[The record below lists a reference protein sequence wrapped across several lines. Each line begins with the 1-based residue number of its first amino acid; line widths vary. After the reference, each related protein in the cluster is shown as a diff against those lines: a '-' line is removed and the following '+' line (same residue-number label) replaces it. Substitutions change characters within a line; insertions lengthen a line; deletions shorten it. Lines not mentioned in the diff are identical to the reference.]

1 MSNTTTT
8 PVQNIAAIRRCLAE
22 SGLDAYVIPAT
33 DPHMSEY
40 LPEHWKALYWASGF
54 SGSAGT
60 LVVTKDFAGLWTDSR
75 YFLAAE
81 QQLAGSG
88 IELMKLVVPHTP
100 EFADWLADTLSDG
113 ATVGVDGHL
122 LSRSWY
128 KALEEKTRPHGI
140 RLDPRADLVAPAWQG
155 RPPLPAEPVYEFPV
169 KFAGATRKEKLAQ
182 IRAALSIQKAEY
194 TVISS
199 LDDIAWAFNLRG
211 RDVPYNPLFVA
222 HAAIGPKEAA
232 LFIDPAKMP
241 EDIRRKLNRDGI
253 RVFPYDTVTTWL
265 GKMPA
270 KASILIDPK
279 RISQNLPG
287 AFPASAKVLE
297 GINVTTWLKAC
308 KTPAEAA
315 HTRNTMAKDGVALTK
330 FFYWLSQNIGK
341 QKITELDCEA
351 RLHALRLQQK
361 DCIGESFGT
370 ISAYGPHAAMPHYSA
385 TPESNIELKPEGL
398 YLLDS
403 GGQYLGGTTDTT
415 RVISLGHITDEQM
428 TDYTLVLKGLIAV
441 CSIRFPRGTRG
452 YQLDTLA
459 RQAMWRQ
466 GINFGHGTGH
476 GVGYFLNVHE
486 GPQSISPTPGATA
499 VMEAS
504 MMPGMITSVEPG
516 IYRAGKHGVRIEN
529 LVLCVEDEKTEFGE
543 FLRFE
548 VLTIAPIFTNLVKK
562 SLLTK
567 EEVAWLRAYN
577 RLVLRKVGKYL
588 TGEER
593 AWCEG
598 ACSLA

>member
-1 MSNTTTT
+1 MALSS
-8 PVQNIAAIRRCLAE
+8 PAQNITALRRLLAE
-22 SGLDAYVIPAT
+22 RSLDAYIIPAT

-40 LPEHWKALYWASGF
+40 LPEHWKALFWASGF
-54 SGSAGT
+54 TGSAGT
-60 LVVTKDFAGLWTDSR
+60 LVVTKNFAGLWTDSR

-100 EFADWLADTLSDG
+100 EFVDWLVNTLSEG
-113 ATVGVDGHL
+113 ATVGVDGNL
-122 LSRSWY
+122 LSRQWY
-128 KALEEKTRPHGI
+128 KALEAGTQPHGI
-140 RLDPRADLVAPAWQG
+140 RVDPNVDLVGPSWQN
-155 RPPLPAEPVYEFPV
+155 RPPLPAEPVFEFPV
-169 KFAGATRKEKLAQ
+169 KFAGASRKEKLGQ
-182 IRAALSIQKAEY
+182 IRAALSVQKADY
-194 TVISS
+194 TVLSS

-232 LFIDPAKMP
+232 LFIDPAKIP
-241 EDIRRKLNRDGI
+241 DDIRSKLNRDGI
-253 RVFPYDTVTTWL
+253 RVFPYDAATAWL

-287 AFPASAKVLE
+287 AFPATAKVLE
-297 GINVTTWLKAC
+297 GINVTAWLKAC

-315 HTRNTMAKDGVALTK
+315 HTRGTMVKDGVVLTK
-330 FFYWLSQNIGK
+330 FFYWLSQTVGK
-341 QKITELDCEA
+341 QKITELDAEA
-351 RLHALRLQQK
+351 KLHELRREQK
-361 DCIGESFGT
+361 DNVGESFGT

-385 TPESNIELKPEGL
+385 TPESNIELKPDGL

-415 RVISLGHITDEQM
+415 RVISLGNITDEQM

-441 CSIRFPRGTRG
+441 CSARFPRGTRG
-452 YQLDTLA
+452 YQLDTPA
-459 RQAMWRQ
+459 RQAMWQR

-476 GVGYFLNVHE
+476 GVGYYLNVHE

-499 VMEAS
+499 VMEAP

-543 FLRFE
+543 FLGFE

-567 EEVAWLRAYN
+567 EESAWLKAYN
-577 RLVLRKVGKYL
+577 KLVIRKVGKYL
-588 TGEER
+588 TEEEK
-593 AWCEG
+593 AWLKLC
-598 ACSLA
+598 

>member
-1 MSNTTTT
+1 MAS
-8 PVQNIAAIRRCLAE
+8 PSSSPAQNIAALRRLMAE
-22 SGLDAYVIPAT
+22 RGFDAYVIPVT

-40 LPEHWKALYWASGF
+40 LPEHWKALRWASGF
-54 SGSAGT
+54 TGSAAT

-88 IELMKLVVPHTP
+88 VELVKLVIPHTP
-100 EFADWLADTLSDG
+100 EWIDWLVASLPDG
-113 ATVGVDGHL
+113 ASVGVDGNL
-122 LSRSWY
+122 LGRQLY
-128 KALEEKTRPHGI
+128 KALEDGTRPQRF
-140 RLDPRADLVAPAWQG
+140 RLDPNADLVTPLWKDRPA
-155 RPPLPAEPVYEFPV
+155 LPAETVYEFPV
-169 KFAGATRKEKLAQ
+169 KFAGASRKEKLAQ
-182 IRAALSIQKAEY
+182 IRAALALKKADY

-222 HAAIGPKEAA
+222 HAVVGPKEAA

-241 EDIRRKLNRDGI
+241 EDIRRKLNRDG
-253 RVFPYDTVTTWL
+253 VKVYPYADATAYL
-265 GKMPA
+265 GKLPA
-270 KASILIDPK
+270 RAAVLIDPK

-287 AFPASAKVLE
+287 AFPATAKVLE
-297 GINVTTWLKAC
+297 SINITAWLKAC

-315 HTRNTMAKDGVALTK
+315 HTRNTMVKDGVVLTK
-330 FFYWLSQNIGK
+330 FFYWLSQTVGK
-341 QKITELDCEA
+341 QKITELDCETK
-351 RLHALRLQQK
+351 LHALRQEQK
-361 DCIGESFGT
+361 DNVGESFGT
-370 ISAYGPHAAMPHYSA
+370 ISAYGLHAAMPHYSA
-385 TPESNIELKPEGL
+385 TPESNIELKPDGL

-415 RVISLGHITDEQM
+415 RVISLGNITDEQM

-441 CSIRFPRGTRG
+441 CTARFPRGARG

-459 RQAMWRQ
+459 RQAMWQR

-499 VMEAS
+499 IMDAP

-516 IYRAGKHGVRIEN
+516 IYRPGKHGVRIEN
-529 LVLCVEDEKTEFGE
+529 LVLCVERENTEFGE

-567 EEVAWLRAYN
+567 EESGWLRGYN
-577 RLVLRKVGKYL
+577 NLVLRKVGKYL
-588 TGEER
+588 TGEEK
-593 AWCEG
+593 AWLKLC
-598 ACSLA
+598 C

>member
-1 MSNTTTT
+1 MASSS
-8 PVQNIAAIRRCLAE
+8 PAQNIAALRRLLAE
-22 SGLDAYVIPAT
+22 RSLDAYVIPAT

-40 LPEHWKALYWASGF
+40 LPEHWKALFWASGF
-54 SGSAGT
+54 TGSAGT
-60 LVVTKDFAGLWTDSR
+60 LVVTKNFAGLWTDSR

-100 EFADWLADTLSDG
+100 EFVDWLVDTLSEG
-113 ATVGVDGHL
+113 ATVGVDGNL
-122 LSRSWY
+122 LSRQWY
-128 KALEEKTRPHGI
+128 KALEAGTRPHGI
-140 RLDPRADLVAPAWQG
+140 RVDPNVDLVGPSWQN
-155 RPPLPAEPVYEFPV
+155 RPPLPAEPVFEFPV
-169 KFAGATRKEKLAQ
+169 KFAGASRKEKLGQ
-182 IRAALSIQKAEY
+182 IRAALSVQKADY
-194 TVISS
+194 TVLSS

-222 HAAIGPKEAA
+222 HAAIGPNEAA

-241 EDIRRKLNRDGI
+241 DDIRSKLNRDGI
-253 RVFPYDTVTTWL
+253 RVFPYDAATAWL

-287 AFPASAKVLE
+287 AFPATAKVLE
-297 GINVTTWLKAC
+297 GINVTAWLKAC
-308 KTPAEAA
+308 KTPAETA
-315 HTRNTMAKDGVALTK
+315 HTRGTMVKDGVVLTK
-330 FFYWLSQNIGK
+330 FFYWLSQTVGK
-341 QKITELDCEA
+341 QKITELDAEA
-351 RLHALRLQQK
+351 KLHELRREQK
-361 DCIGESFGT
+361 DNVGESFGT

-385 TPESNIELKPEGL
+385 TPESNIELKPDGL

-415 RVISLGHITDEQM
+415 RVISLGNITEEQM

-441 CSIRFPRGTRG
+441 CSARFPRGTRG
-452 YQLDTLA
+452 YQLDTPA
-459 RQAMWRQ
+459 RQAMWQR

-476 GVGYFLNVHE
+476 GVGYYLNVHE

-499 VMEAS
+499 VMEAP

-543 FLRFE
+543 FLGFE
-548 VLTIAPIFTNLVKK
+548 VLTIAPIFTNLVQK

-567 EEVAWLRAYN
+567 EESAWLKAYN
-577 RLVLRKVGKYL
+577 KLVIRKVGKYL
-588 TGEER
+588 TEAEL
-593 AWCEG
+593 AWLKLCCG
-598 ACSLA
+598 ASR